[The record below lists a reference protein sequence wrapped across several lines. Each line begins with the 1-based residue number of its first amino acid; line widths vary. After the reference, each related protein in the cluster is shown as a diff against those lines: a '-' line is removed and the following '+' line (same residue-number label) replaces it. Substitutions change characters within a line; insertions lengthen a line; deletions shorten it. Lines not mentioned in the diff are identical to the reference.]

1 MPRDSSLRARGP
13 RWAGFVLWIVVL
25 LVGAG
30 LLLATLLGLTPPSW
44 IPRRIGLDGA
54 GASLVVVAL
63 AWALSVRV
71 GGNPLI
77 AVGLAALLAL
87 AALMSGWPGLRASA
101 AVLAAVLGAVLGVMA
116 TRPATTF
123 VTALREVVLA
133 LAVAALGGVAAVG
146 FRPTLDLLRYEYAV
160 LALAFV
166 LLVVLVHR
174 LGAGFHSLGGRGALV
189 IVVALVVVTA
199 TLAYSELIRAYGTP
213 GVTGSMRD
221 LGAWSRETLGGVPRP
236 LQAIL
241 GIPALVWGCHLRTRR
256 RQGWW
261 VCAFGAAATAPLA
274 TRIADP
280 DVGVGDVVVSQALS
294 VLIGMLVAYVVI
306 RVDLLLTGGSSGR
319 RARRATQA
327 PAPRPEP
334 ARTRAL
340 I

>member
-13 RWAGFVLWIVVL
+13 RWAGLVLWAVL
-25 LVGAG
+25 LLGGAG
-30 LLLATLLGLTPPSW
+30 LLLAALVGAVAPSW
-44 IPRRIGLDGA
+44 IPRRVGLDGG
-54 GASLVVVAL
+54 GATLVVAAL
-63 AWALSVRV
+63 AWALAVRV

-77 AVGLAALLAL
+77 GAGLAALLAVG
-87 AALMSGWPGLRASA
+87 ALTSGWGDLRASA

-123 VTALREVVLA
+123 VTALREVVVA
-133 LAVAALGGVAAVG
+133 LVFAALGGLAAVG

-174 LGAGFHSLGGRGALV
+174 LGAGFHGLGARGLLV
-189 IVVALVVVTA
+189 VLVALLVVTV
-199 TLAYSELIRAYGTP
+199 TLAYSELVRAYGTP

-241 GIPALVWGCHLRTRR
+241 GVPALVWGCHLRTRR

-261 VCAFGAAATAPLA
+261 VCAFGVAATAPLA
-274 TRIADP
+274 TEIADP
-280 DVGVGDVVVSQALS
+280 DVGAGDVVVTQVLS
-294 VLIGMLVAYVVI
+294 VLIGMLIAYVVI
-306 RVDLLLTGGSSGR
+306 RIDLLLTGGSSGR
-319 RARRATQA
+319 RARRATEV

-340 I
+340 L